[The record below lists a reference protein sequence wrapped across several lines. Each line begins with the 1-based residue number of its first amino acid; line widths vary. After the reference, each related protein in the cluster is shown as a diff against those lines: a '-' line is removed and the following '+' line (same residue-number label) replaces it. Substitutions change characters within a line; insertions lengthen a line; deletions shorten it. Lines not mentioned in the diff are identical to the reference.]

1 MKEKI
6 VEDPPGALPA
16 GEEPRDRI
24 MLLYQSVD
32 TNAGSDLYG
41 HVTCL
46 RQDRKDGGW
55 RTHRKSSPFVV
66 ARRYGGRE
74 VVPGSAY
81 QLVKN
86 FGDLFAG
93 TAGSIRRG
101 TRRLERMKGTELA
114 RAYCN
119 YEREV
124 TQGLVLLACLAR
136 NLFHLFSR
144 LTEQYTVQVF
154 DYDNRPMGEIRTKV
168 LLDLFVHSRYMN
180 LHNEYITDL
189 FSADVPKGT
198 PISQKFMGYRF
209 RVADFMDSIYRAVH
223 GITLKDLITRLRG
236 GMQSLSG
243 DMPHHEMV
251 FLIQNVHSFSNLLG
265 AKIPTEEYDFMMHLL
280 FDDMEPDVGAANADG
295 MVRRRVVF
303 KEPGVS
309 IAGDLSEK
317 QFRINVRCHVAD
329 NDARAPAGVELKAR
343 TVEVGFAEFLEQANR
358 AFGAEALHAIGPE
371 REAIRARG
379 AEGLGG
385 GTGPVAGATDRTRR
399 RHPTKKRRRSRKR

>member
-1 MKEKI
+1 
-6 VEDPPGALPA
+6 
-16 GEEPRDRI
+16 
-24 MLLYQSVD
+24 
-32 TNAGSDLYG
+32 
-41 HVTCL
+41 
-46 RQDRKDGGW
+46 
-55 RTHRKSSPFVV
+55 
-66 ARRYGGRE
+66 
-74 VVPGSAY
+74 
-81 QLVKN
+81 
-86 FGDLFAG
+86 
-93 TAGSIRRG
+93 
-101 TRRLERMKGTELA
+101 
-114 RAYCN
+114 
-119 YEREV
+119 
-124 TQGLVLLACLAR
+124 
-136 NLFHLFSR
+136 
-144 LTEQYTVQVF
+144 
-154 DYDNRPMGEIRTKV
+154 
-168 LLDLFVHSRYMN
+168 
-180 LHNEYITDL
+180 
-189 FSADVPKGT
+189 
-198 PISQKFMGYRF
+198 
-209 RVADFMDSIYRAVH
+209 
-223 GITLKDLITRLRG
+223 
-236 GMQSLSG
+236 
-243 DMPHHEMV
+243 MV

-358 AFGAEALHAIGPE
+358 AFGAEALYAIGPE